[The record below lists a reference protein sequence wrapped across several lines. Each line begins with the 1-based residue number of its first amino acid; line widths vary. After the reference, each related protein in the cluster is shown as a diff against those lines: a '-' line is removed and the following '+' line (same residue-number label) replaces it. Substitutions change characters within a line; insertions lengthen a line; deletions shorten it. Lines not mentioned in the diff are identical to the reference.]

1 MLFGVV
7 RRVKCVARLYKEEGL
22 EEGEEAGDDGLERGA
37 ARLLLLPGKNSR
49 ERLQT
54 PPWRRLEP

>member
-1 MLFGVV
+1 
-7 RRVKCVARLYKEEGL
+7 VARLYKEEGL

-37 ARLLLLPGKNSR
+37 ARLLLLPGRNSR